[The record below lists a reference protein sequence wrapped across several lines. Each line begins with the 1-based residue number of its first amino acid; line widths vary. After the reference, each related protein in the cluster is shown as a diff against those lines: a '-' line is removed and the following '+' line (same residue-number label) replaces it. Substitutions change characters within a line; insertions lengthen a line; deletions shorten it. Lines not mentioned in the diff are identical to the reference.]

1 MNKLNK
7 IATAVAL
14 TLGIATTAYA
24 HSDRMGD
31 HKERGTHSGQ
41 HQGMHEGME
50 HGRMQGMKR
59 DGENHAHRSE
69 TKGHGSHGEHGSKAA
84 QSLTTPEERS
94 AMHDK
99 MRAAKTPEER
109 QQIAS
114 ANRAEMQKRATEKGI
129 TMPEHRGE
137 HGRNRS
143 NEEHKH

>member
-1 MNKLNK
+1 MTKLNK
-7 IATAVAL
+7 TAIAVAL
-14 TLGIATTAYA
+14 TLGVTAAYA
-24 HSDRMGD
+24 QPGQM
-31 HKERGTHSGQ
+31 RGNMEHGAQGQ
-41 HQGMHEGME
+41 HQGMQHDMKDRMHKGMN
-50 HGRMQGMKR
+50 H
-59 DGENHAHRSE
+59 DGDKH
-69 TKGHGSHGEHGSKAA
+69 TKGHSEHGSKAA
-84 QSLTTPEERS
+84 QSLATPEERS

-129 TMPEHRGE
+129 TMPERRGE